1 MATIY
6 SKKIANLH
14 AYKEQDGLEDVAFK
28 ATLEFI
34 ATDEDTGQQVS
45 TEEIFFL
52 SPPDPSTFTSF
63 QNLTEEQVISWISA
77 DEDRL
82 KAVVD
87 GKLLRAIN
95 RLQQKV
101 EKPWVT
107 DILAQE

>member
-6 SKKIANLH
+6 TKKIGNLH

-34 ATDEDTGQQVS
+34 ATDEDTGKQVS
-45 TEEIFFL
+45 VEEIFFL
-52 SPPDPSTFTSF
+52 SPPDPSNFTSF
-63 QNLTEEQVISWISA
+63 ENLTEQEVVSWIPA

-82 KAVVD
+82 KAIVD
-87 GKLLRAIN
+87 GKLSRALQ
-95 RLQQKV
+95 RLQQKA